1 MIVDTHIHLNDARY
15 QEILDEVIEEAL
27 AAGVSKM
34 IISGYDRKSSVKAVE
49 LAHKYDACYAAVGLH
64 PSEVHKG
71 DSLGWLEP
79 LLGEEKVVAVGEIVL
94 DYYWDKTHRDLQI
107 EFFKK
112 QIAIARKANLPVVVH
127 SREAAQDTYNV
138 LKEKIPGVLHC
149 FPYSPEM
156 AVEFVKLGYYL
167 GIGGVV
173 TFKNARVLKEVVNAI
188 DLRHLLTETDGP
200 YLTPEPH
207 RGKLNKPAYVK
218 YVVEKIAEIK
228 GMNAGVVADILY
240 QNARNL
246 FKI

>member
-1 MIVDTHIHLNDARY
+1 
-15 QEILDEVIEEAL
+15 
-27 AAGVSKM
+27 
-34 IISGYDRKSSVKAVE
+34 
-49 LAHKYDACYAAVGLH
+49 
-64 PSEVHKG
+64 
-71 DSLGWLEP
+71 
-79 LLGEEKVVAVGEIVL
+79 
-94 DYYWDKTHRDLQI
+94 
-107 EFFKK
+107 
-112 QIAIARKANLPVVVH
+112 
-127 SREAAQDTYNV
+127 
-138 LKEKIPGVLHC
+138 
-149 FPYSPEM
+149 
-156 AVEFVKLGYYL
+156 
-167 GIGGVV
+167 V